1 MAAMSLAV
9 PVAPQ
14 ARQERAA
21 TARAALVQTLR
32 DRLVGGPIG
41 QPLLGWLGPLL
52 AALVGGILRFWDLG
66 YPHKLIFDETYYV
79 KQGWSMIQYGVE
91 LKNTDKYGEL
101 IDKAFTE
108 GTLDV
113 FNTEVG
119 DLVVHGPVGKW
130 IIGAGQ
136 GLFGADSSIG
146 WRQIGRAHV

>member
-66 YPHKLIFDETYYV
+66 YPCLLYTSRCV
-79 KQGWSMIQYGVE
+79 
-91 LKNTDKYGEL
+91 
-101 IDKAFTE
+101 
-108 GTLDV
+108 
-113 FNTEVG
+113 
-119 DLVVHGPVGKW
+119 
-130 IIGAGQ
+130 
-136 GLFGADSSIG
+136 
-146 WRQIGRAHV
+146 